1 MHSRLDVAF
10 AKFMRVKFYLFVS
23 QALGS
28 ISSAFF
34 GAKKFLAYILQLKR
48 AKAVTPQIFAVI
60 DFNKERRHEET
71 FVHRCIRSV
80 LG

>member
-28 ISSAFF
+28 FSSAFF
-34 GAKKFLAYILQLKR
+34 RTKKFLAYILQLKGR
-48 AKAVTPQIFAVI
+48 KQSQIFALI